1 MFGSVE
7 SLLADAASVVQ
18 DKRQRAE
25 PEQFAFKGDVEAT
38 STHRLRDWTSALGK
52 RRELAGRH
60 EQICKKPACVEA
72 RAELDRACTE
82 RDQRVWELQPL
93 RAQLFDVA
101 AQAAGGD
108 AEHSVGVRAIQVALM
123 EILDAGSRRRR
134 RKGRTEERCVFHRPS
149 PILAPILALVTCAH
163 SILHCTADVYTL
175 APCPR
180 RPATRRVTR
189 WRVTG
194 QRRVTGRR
202 RVTGQ
207 RRVTRQRVMGRRATR
222 RRVTGPRATRRR
234 A

>member
-1 MFGSVE
+1 MVRRGLGPGPISAGAAACDQSGEAADAGLFGSVE

-123 EILDAGSRRRR
+123 EILDGV
-134 RKGRTEERCVFHRPS
+134 TEEKEEGEDGGEVRVPS
-149 PILAPILALVTCAH
+149 PQPH
-163 SILHCTADVYTL
+163 
-175 APCPR
+175 
-180 RPATRRVTR
+180 
-189 WRVTG
+189 
-194 QRRVTGRR
+194 
-202 RVTGQ
+202 
-207 RRVTRQRVMGRRATR
+207 
-222 RRVTGPRATRRR
+222 PRAHPR
-234 A
+234 ASDMCALDPSLYC